1 MAAAAASSI
10 ASRRYMRVHTPRHP
24 CHLARTIR
32 LGKNCLGKTTS
43 KGGIRRTSNDHKHI
57 CHSFSVKLTHDG
69 QTFELDVPEDS
80 TILEVCNEQG
90 IQVPHDCTMGVCMVC
105 PAKLITG
112 NVDQGA
118 GMLPDDVAEKGF
130 TLLCTATPT
139 EDCEIETIPE
149 DEILEEVMQQ

>member
-1 MAAAAASSI
+1 MFVNMAAAASI
-10 ASRRYMRVHTPRHP
+10 ASRHMLNTNTRH
-24 CHLARTIR
+24 HHHRFARTIR
-32 LGKNCLGKTTS
+32 LGKTTS
-43 KGGIRRTSNDHKHI
+43 KGGIRRTSNDKHI

-69 QTFELDVPEDS
+69 QTYELDVPEDS

-105 PAKLITG
+105 PAKLIAG

>member
-1 MAAAAASSI
+1 MAAAASI
-10 ASRRYMRVHTPRHP
+10 ASRHMRVHTPRHP
-24 CHLARTIR
+24 CHFARTIR
-32 LGKNCLGKTTS
+32 LGKNSTGGK
-43 KGGIRRTSNDHKHI
+43 KGLRRTSNDKHT
-57 CHSFSVKLTHDG
+57 CHSFSVKLTHEG
-69 QTFELDVPEDS
+69 QTYELDVPEDS

-105 PAKLITG
+105 PAKLIAG

>member
-1 MAAAAASSI
+1 MAAAAATI
-10 ASRRYMRVHTPRHP
+10 ARRYMRVHTPRHP
-24 CHLARTIR
+24 CHFARTTRSTIR
-32 LGKNCLGKTTS
+32 LGKTTS
-43 KGGIRRTSNDHKHI
+43 KGGIRRTSNDNKHI